1 MHDLI
6 SQSTSLI
13 NDKVRNQV
21 SEGMRISTEAS
32 STISTIEQFTTH
44 IVSQIQDISAVS
56 EQLSAR
62 TEQVSVTVE
71 QMMNISKVSAEG
83 AQTTSAAAEEQ
94 MATME
99 EISSSSMQLAKMADN
114 MQKLV
119 QRFTL

>member
-1 MHDLI
+1 
-6 SQSTSLI
+6 
-13 NDKVRNQV
+13 
-21 SEGMRISTEAS
+21 
-32 STISTIEQFTTH
+32 
-44 IVSQIQDISAVS
+44 
-56 EQLSAR
+56 
-62 TEQVSVTVE
+62 
-71 QMMNISKVSAEG
+71 MNISKVSAEG